1 MTSNCKN
8 QYVVKSNFYKT
19 MTKSIHSR
27 TKDEDSTST
36 ETEDFD
42 ILSSK
47 ALESHFI
54 ENSEAIS
61 CIN

>member
-1 MTSNCKN
+1 MA
-8 QYVVKSNFYKT
+8 
-19 MTKSIHSR
+19 KSIHLR
-27 TKDEDSTST
+27 TMDEDSTCT

-42 ILSSK
+42 ILCSK